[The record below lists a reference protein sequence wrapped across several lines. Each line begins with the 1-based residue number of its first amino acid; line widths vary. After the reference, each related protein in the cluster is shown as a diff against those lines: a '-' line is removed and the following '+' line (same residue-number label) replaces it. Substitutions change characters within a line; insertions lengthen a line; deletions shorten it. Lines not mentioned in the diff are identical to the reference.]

1 MCVVHLLP
9 LMFCPE
15 CKAEYRPGFT
25 HCSECDV
32 DLVDELSAEKL
43 PSDEELVLLWE
54 CAEQSE
60 CVGVCSD
67 LPAKLTRFLTREHQK
82 WECSGTI
89 AF

>member
-1 MCVVHLLP
+1 
-9 LMFCPE
+9 
-15 CKAEYRPGFT
+15 
-25 HCSECDV
+25 
-32 DLVDELSAEKL
+32 
-43 PSDEELVLLWE
+43 LLWE